1 MRNYMSL
8 ERLLGDWKLIA
19 VSVGIGVIVA
29 VATLAVLQLAR
40 AIDVPF
46 ATVGKDI
53 VNAAIP
59 LVVTILGFSALVIL
73 GWALRNQFMLRAR
86 EIEHLEAL
94 AEADAVRR
102 QGEYAQTIQLRL
114 SGDFGDSDE
123 ERRALIEELATATE
137 RYYVVL
143 GGYIRARPEIARIER
158 DAIVTY
164 LAEADAELRRM
175 RAPGYEPSVEISQE
189 PLQDTPLSLP
199 ASNDARDNDNSRALE
214 DGANSVSDASPAQEQ
229 RLP

>member
-1 MRNYMSL
+1 MRNYVSL

-19 VSVGIGVIVA
+19 LSAGIGVIVT

-59 LVVTILGFSALVIL
+59 LVVTIIAFSALVIL
-73 GWALRNQFMLRAR
+73 MWALRNQFMLRAR

-123 ERRALIEELATATE
+123 ERRALVEELATATE

-158 DAIVTY
+158 DSIVTY

-175 RAPGYEPSVEISQE
+175 RGPGYEPTPDVPQE
-189 PLQDTPLSLP
+189 PLQDAPLSLP
-199 ASNDARDNDNSRALE
+199 ASNDARDSENSYALE
-214 DGANSVSDASPAQEQ
+214 DGANGASDASPVQEQ
-229 RLP
+229 RLT